1 MPHVARFSHHLRRY
15 RLALIVLAIGGVV
28 ACGDERRG
36 NGGEL
41 LDAAGGTSGAGA
53 GGGFGGAA
61 GISAT
66 GGSGGFGG
74 VNAGNG
80 AGGVGGAGASGGASG
95 AGAVGGSGGMDGKL
109 PDAGADMPCPPPFEC
124 VTDPIFMLLSACMP
138 PGGMSL
144 PPECTTDADCIAAGL
159 PEGLCLSEEET
170 GLNGCVQVCTPTP

>member
-1 MPHVARFSHHLRRY
+1 MPHVARFPKHLRSC
-15 RLALIVLAIGGVV
+15 RLALMVFAVGGLV

-36 NGGEL
+36 DGSEL
-41 LDAAGGTSGAGA
+41 LDAAAGTSGAGA

-80 AGGVGGAGASGGASG
+80 AGGVGGAGGSSG
-95 AGAVGGSGGMDGKL
+95 AGAVGGVGGTDAKL
-109 PDAGADMPCPPPFEC
+109 PDAGAEMTCPPPFEC

-138 PGGMSL
+138 AGGMSL

-170 GLNGCVQVCTPTP
+170 GLNGCVQICTPAP